1 MKRMLSFTLVC
12 IIALFML
19 AACSQNG
26 SETVSQ
32 GQQGAQEQ
40 TQNESAPAPQ
50 EPEEL
55 PYEPAVLTGEKY
67 EGDYPQETRF
77 VAAMINNISNNFS
90 HDVRPQS
97 GLSEADILVEI
108 MVEGGITRFLALF
121 PDYENLPEK
130 FGPIRSARDQFF
142 QLFLPF
148 QPLYVHIGESGVQ
161 TTFKEL
167 YEYEDMD
174 VDLDT
179 TGHRFTDQALASQGK
194 ETWEIAY
201 TTNDMVNEAIE
212 MTDKDTERTYTSTF
226 FNFVHYDDPER
237 QLTGDVNGANS
248 VAHRVDIH
256 HSDAYATFFTYDEAK
271 GKYLMSQYSQAK
283 GGEHETVDANNNQQ
297 LEFENVV
304 VLFTDIYLAPGHEAS
319 GLQYV
324 EYAHGGVGYYF
335 SNGQAEEVRW
345 AKGAASNVL
354 RVLDKFGN
362 ETDVQINVGKTYL
375 TMVDLSTFESPNTLF
390 TYYNDTVQTGDASS
404 EATP

>member
-1 MKRMLSFTLVC
+1 MQMKRIISLILVC
-12 IIALFML
+12 VFMLFML
-19 AACSQNG
+19 AACSQNE
-26 SETVSQ
+26 SDPQTENP
-32 GQQGAQEQ
+32 QEQ
-40 TQNESAPAPQ
+40 TQSESAPAPQ
-50 EPEEL
+50 EPEEP

-67 EGDYPQETRF
+67 EGDYPQESRF

-97 GLSEADILVEI
+97 GLSEADILIEI
-108 MVEGGITRFLALF
+108 MVEGGITRFVALF

-174 VDLDT
+174 IDLDH
-179 TGHRFTDQALASQGK
+179 TGHRFTDQTLASQGK

-226 FNFVHYDDPER
+226 FNFVHYDEPER
-237 QLTGDVNGANS
+237 QLTGNIDGANS
-248 VAHRVDIH
+248 IADRIDIH
-256 HSDAYATFFTYDEAK
+256 HSDSYATFFDYDEAK

-283 GGEHETVDANNNQQ
+283 GGEHTTVDANNNQQ
-297 LEFENVV
+297 LEFENVI
-304 VLFTDIYLAPGHEAS
+304 VLFTDIYLAPGHEES

-324 EYAHGGVGYYF
+324 DYNFGGVGYYF

-345 AKGAASNVL
+345 SKGAAANVL

-375 TMVDLSTFESPNTLF
+375 TIVDLSTFENENTLF
-390 TYYNDTVQTGDASS
+390 TYYNNSAQG
-404 EATP
+404 